1 MLTRNA
7 VMIVPAFLCAFRLW
21 ADTVEVSNDTEIE
34 SLPADVATLEYT
46 GAGLLTITGARPIDS
61 TTTTSVTFNCPVRF
75 TAEEAT
81 LVLRN
86 GQINFAKP
94 VSFVQL
100 RSEAKKISIQGTA
113 TVSGT
118 KLDIIGLD
126 TLNSDITTTSLVVE
140 NGTDELPNRFA
151 GLGELRTKGPAKVR
165 FTGAGS
171 SAANTT
177 DRIAKWAFG
186 QWNTQ
191 IALEANM
198 TLTIGTASAEPGGF
212 MSRSVASGCFLKSE
226 EPMANGIWKPFTA
239 LSNEGKFSGVDA
251 GGNVV
256 DSTPTVWLASSGN
269 NAGTAYR
276 QSNSTLTL
284 SDDAE
289 ISAYRAGG
297 WVNID
302 LNGHDLV
309 VGSGIFATGTSYKD
323 VKVYDTAGGGRL
335 VFGSQDIFMN
345 FSNNKPVISA
355 PLAWR
360 RPAGNVSVGPSLFI
374 QGNHWAS
381 FQFLGDDQ
389 INDYNIVSVGND
401 DNQETVFGGSGDR
414 TIHGALV
421 GTSPLRKEGTGTLRI
436 AGAHYPLNSNTINV
450 NAGRVVFDKNESR
463 YYTVNVKSNA
473 TLEVGAQFDTA
484 IGGLD
489 LKQGATLAGSGKIS
503 TTIRNLE
510 SGRWLSPGSSAA
522 LGTLKI
528 TAEGNDAQFYFKS
541 GAGFKIKLSESES
554 DCVNLCAG
562 WHYLTMPGAGGTFNL
577 ELSPLADGFEF
588 SPSQEYKIFF
598 RSGSDSNG
606 DRFYNKTGFTWNITT
621 THPKQLDVRQAKV
634 EYKDNAYW
642 LSGVKT
648 PHPGLSIFVR

>member
-7 VMIVPAFLCAFRLW
+7 VMIVPAVLCAFRLW

-177 DRIAKWAFG
+177 DRIAKWTFG

-226 EPMANGIWKPFTA
+226 EPMANGIWKPFTDVTSGGY
-239 LSNEGKFSGVDA
+239 LSSLDSNGTVVNATPSAYLPYSGSDPATVYQQS
-251 GGNVV
+251 G
-256 DSTPTVWLASSGN
+256 STVQLAE
-269 NAGTAYR
+269 TM
-276 QSNSTLTL
+276 
-284 SDDAE
+284 E
-289 ISAYRAGG
+289 ISAYRATG

-309 VGSGIFATGTSYKD
+309 IGSGILAVGVQNKD
-323 VKVYDTAGGGRL
+323 IKVYDTAVEGGGRL
-335 VFGSQDIFMN
+335 VFGGQDIFCN
-345 FSNNKPVISA
+345 FQNSRPVISA
-355 PLAWR
+355 PMAWR
-360 RPAGNVSVGPSLFI
+360 RPAGNTSVGPSLFI
-374 QGNHWAS
+374 LGDHWYS

-389 INDYNIVSVGND
+389 INDYNIVYVGND
-401 DNQETVFGGSGDR
+401 NNQETVFGGSGDR

-421 GTSPLRKEGTGTLRI
+421 GTSPIRKEGTGTFRI
-436 AGAHYPLNSNTINV
+436 AGAHYPLNSNSINV
-450 NAGRVVFDKNESR
+450 NAGRVVFEKSTSR
-463 YYTVNVKSNA
+463 YYTVNVKSGA
-473 TLEVGAQFDTA
+473 TLEVGEQFDA
-484 IGGLD
+484 IIGSLTLNDGS
-489 LKQGATLAGSGKIS
+489 TLAGSGKI
-503 TTIRNLE
+503 TTSIRNLE
-510 SGRWLSPGSSAA
+510 SNRWLSPGSTTA

-528 TAEGNDAQFYFKS
+528 SAEGNDAHFYFKS
-541 GAGFKIKLSESES
+541 GAGFKIKVSETES
-554 DCVNLCAG
+554 DCVDLCAS
-562 WHYLTMPGAGGTFNL
+562 WNYLDMPASGGTFNL
-577 ELSPLADGFEF
+577 ELSPVADGLSF
-588 SPSQEYKIFF
+588 SPSREYKIFC
-598 RSGSDSNG
+598 RSGSQA
-606 DRFYNKTGFTWNITT
+606 DRVANKTAFAWNITT
-621 THPKQLDVRQAKV
+621 THPKQLDVSQAKV
-634 EYKDNAYW
+634 EYKNNAYW

-648 PHPGLSIFVR
+648 PHPGLCIFVR

>member
-7 VMIVPAFLCAFRLW
+7 VMIVPAVLCAFRLW
-21 ADTVEVSNDTEIE
+21 ADTVEVANDTEIE

-151 GLGELRTKGPAKVR
+151 GLGELRTKGPSKVR

-177 DRIAKWAFG
+177 DRIAKWTFG

-239 LSNEGKFSGVDA
+239 LLNAGKFSGVDA

-256 DSTPTVWLASSGN
+256 DSTPTAWLASSGN

-276 QSNSTLTL
+276 QSNSTVTL

-289 ISAYRAGG
+289 ISAYRAEG

-302 LNGHDLV
+302 LSGHDLV
-309 VGSGIFATGTSYKD
+309 VGSGIFATGMTYQD

-374 QGNHWAS
+374 QGDHWAP
-381 FQFLGDDQ
+381 FQFLGEDL
-389 INDYNIVSVGND
+389 IKDYNIVSIGND
-401 DNQETVFGGSGDR
+401 NNQETVFGGSGDR

-421 GTSPLRKEGTGTLRI
+421 GTSPVRKEGTGTFRI
-436 AGAHYPLNSNTINV
+436 AGAHYPLNSNTLNI
-450 NAGRVVFDKNESR
+450 NAGRVVFEKNESR

-473 TLEVGAQFDTA
+473 TLEVGTQFDTA
-484 IGGLD
+484 IGSLN
-489 LKQGATLAGSGKIS
+489 LAQGATLAGSGRVS
-503 TTIRNLE
+503 
-510 SGRWLSPGSSAA
+510 SGFLTLTSGSWLSPGSPAA
-522 LGTLKI
+522 IGTLRI
-528 TAEGNDAQFYFKS
+528 TASYNDARYTFSS
-541 GAGFKIKLSESES
+541 GSGFKIKLSEAES

-562 WHYLTMPGAGGTFNL
+562 WHYLTMPGADGTFNL
-577 ELSPLADGFEF
+577 ELSPVAEGLEF
-588 SPSQEYKIFF
+588 KPSQEYMIFLS
-598 RSGSDSNG
+598 SGSDSSG
-606 DRFYNKTGFTWNITT
+606 SRITNKTGFTWNITT
-621 THPKQLDVRQAKV
+621 THPKQLDVSQAKV
-634 EYKDNAYW
+634 EYKNNAYW

-648 PHPGLSIFVR
+648 PHLGLCIFVR